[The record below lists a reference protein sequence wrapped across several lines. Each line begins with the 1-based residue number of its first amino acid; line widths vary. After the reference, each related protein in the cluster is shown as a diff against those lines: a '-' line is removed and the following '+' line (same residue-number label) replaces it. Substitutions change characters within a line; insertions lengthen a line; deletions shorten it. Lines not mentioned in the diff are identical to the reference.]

1 MKKKFFQFVLVV
13 FLSVFVSSIFA
24 IADET
29 VDSEIEVEVM
39 SASLFFINA
48 QDLIYQY
55 STNELGALIKNE
67 PSNPTAVFSSIEQ
80 ISSNGVVSQPDLL
93 ANKQLALFFFPSN
106 QVLDSLTDSD
116 LTLLKNLV
124 DSGAT
129 IGIFDS
135 NTAHLREKLG
145 ILSNEIGDIA
155 NDVADSNQI
164 SLLYAKGGGVQE
176 ISFPIDELTAGEMVS
191 EIGEWILETIY
202 KTAERQ
208 DKASGAWDATYTRQ
222 WKGNLSG
229 GSYRFLVNV
238 FKLETQNKNNDWYL
252 ITTSITSTINDY
264 ACSDWGSRCGWYTS
278 NQDLTVQ
285 VKNDGSLYEYMP
297 TGTISGGSKGFSIG
311 GDLSA
316 GIDTSGPSAGGTLSG
331 SYSESYNFSDITIID
346 NSDFVNNTA
355 TWTIAFSEPNY
366 MWYPW
371 ITAPPNTSRN
381 TYTWDPALI
390 VQTPK
395 GKPVQVTMTPKIT
408 HSKDS
413 LTYYFFAL
421 SVSRSTS
428 TWQPNLSLS
437 VSGN

>member
-1 MKKKFFQFVLVV
+1 MKEKMFQVTLIFCL
-13 FLSVFVSSIFA
+13 FIFMPLTFA
-24 IADET
+24 IANET
-29 VDSEIEVEVM
+29 EDSEIEVEIM
-39 SASLFFINA
+39 STSLFLISA

-55 STNELGALIKNE
+55 STNELGALIKDE
-67 PSNPTAVFSSIEQ
+67 PSNPTAIFSSIEQ
-80 ISSNGVVSQPDLL
+80 ISSDGAVSQPELL
-93 ANKQLALFFFPSN
+93 ANKQLAFFFLPDN

-116 LTLLKNLV
+116 LTLLADLV
-124 DSGAT
+124 HSGAT
-129 IGIFDS
+129 VGIFDN

-145 ILSNEIGDIA
+145 ILSDEIGDIA
-155 NDVADSNQI
+155 NDASDSNQI

-176 ISFPIDELTAGEMVS
+176 ISFPIDEMTAGEMVS

-202 KTAERQ
+202 ETAAQQ
-208 DKASGAWDATYTRQ
+208 DKAGGAWDATYTRQ
-222 WKGNLSG
+222 WKGNMSG

-238 FKLETQNKNNDWYL
+238 FKLETQNKKNDWYL
-252 ITTSITSTINDY
+252 LTTSMTSTINDY
-264 ACSDWGSRCGWYTS
+264 SCSDWGTRCGWYTS
-278 NQDLTVQ
+278 EQDLTVQ
-285 VKNDGSLYEYMP
+285 VKDDGSLYEYMP

-346 NSDFVNNTA
+346 KSDFVKNKA
-355 TWTIAFSEPNY
+355 TWTIAFSQPNY
-366 MWYPW
+366 TWYPW

-390 VQTPK
+390 VETPK
-395 GKPVQVTMTPKIT
+395 GKPVKVTMTPTIT

-413 LTYYFFAL
+413 LKYYFFAL

-428 TWQPNLSLS
+428 TWNPPLSLS
-437 VSGN
+437 VK